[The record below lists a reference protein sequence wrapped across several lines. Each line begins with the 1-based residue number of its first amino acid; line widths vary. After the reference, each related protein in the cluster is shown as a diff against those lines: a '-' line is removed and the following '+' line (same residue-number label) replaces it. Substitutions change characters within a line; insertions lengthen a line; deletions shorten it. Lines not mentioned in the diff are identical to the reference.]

1 MMMFLQNSKDIIVI
15 TEMCS
20 GELGVY
26 GFSFYPKDSFSRVY
40 PAFALVAF
48 NMIMH
53 TLVVF

>member
-1 MMMFLQNSKDIIVI
+1 MVFLQNSKDIIVI